1 MFDRSG
7 NGVIR
12 VLIVD
17 DSAVIREHLQH
28 ILVSE
33 PDITIAG
40 YAVNGEEGV
49 ELARQTRPDVITM
62 DLNMPCLNGIE
73 ATRRIMEST
82 PVPIVVVSSNWSPN
96 EMATMFEAMEAG
108 AVAVI
113 QTPVGVGHARFN
125 ESASQFVETIR
136 LMAGVKVM
144 KRKGKRRSGLTGA
157 TTLPKIMPKQATS
170 IKLVAIG
177 ASLGGPPALHAILTR
192 LEKDFRIPVVICQH
206 IAPGFLQGLVD
217 WLTTTTG
224 FPVHIGTHGESLVAG
239 HAYIAPDAHQMG
251 VAAGH
256 HVALSSSA
264 AEGGLRPSVSYLLRS
279 VGRVYGAS
287 AVGVLLTGMGRDG
300 AEELKAMRDSGAVTI
315 AQDQKS
321 SVVHGMPGEAIRLG
335 GATYVLEPEEI
346 AAMLNEFSLAQ
357 AG

>member
-1 MFDRSG
+1 
-7 NGVIR
+7 
-12 VLIVD
+12 
-17 DSAVIREHLQH
+17 
-28 ILVSE
+28 
-33 PDITIAG
+33 
-40 YAVNGEEGV
+40 
-49 ELARQTRPDVITM
+49 M
-62 DLNMPCLNGIE
+62 DLNMPRLGGIE

-82 PVPIVVVSSNWSPN
+82 PAPIVVVSSNWSPH

-108 AVAVI
+108 AVAVL
-113 QTPVGVGHARFN
+113 QTPVGIGHPRFD

-136 LMAGVKVM
+136 LMSGVKVT
-144 KRKGKRRSGLTGA
+144 KRRAKRRAGLIGPS
-157 TTLPKIMPKQATS
+157 TLPKVMPAPSTN

-177 ASLGGPPALHAILTR
+177 ASLGGPPALNTILMR
-192 LEKDFRIPVVICQH
+192 LEKDFRFPVVICQH

-217 WLTTTTG
+217 WLTQTTG
-224 FPVHIGTHGESLVAG
+224 FPVHIGTHGESLVPG

-256 HVALSSSA
+256 HVALSTA
-264 AEGGLRPSVSYLLRS
+264 GPEAGLRPAVSYLLRS

-300 AEELKAMRDSGAVTI
+300 AEELKAMRDGGAVTI

-335 GATYVLEPEEI
+335 GAMYVLEPEAI
-346 AAMLNEFSLAQ
+346 AAMLNELSVAQ
-357 AG
+357 AQQP